1 MSLTSRVRLMTVVLL
16 RVVRAEMASSGMF
29 IPAIMVV
36 RLAMM
41 PLRS

>member
-1 MSLTSRVRLMTVVLL
+1 MSLTSSVRLIMVVLL

-29 IPAIMVV
+29 MPAIMVV